1 MYISHQTTQAHEHK
15 EDTSMLKSVANNAD
29 QWDIYVNEE
38 GRQERGRNERE
49 DEMEEENEKAG
60 DDVQLRDEDE
70 QSCDEE

>member
-1 MYISHQTTQAHEHK
+1 
-15 EDTSMLKSVANNAD
+15 MLKSVANNAD